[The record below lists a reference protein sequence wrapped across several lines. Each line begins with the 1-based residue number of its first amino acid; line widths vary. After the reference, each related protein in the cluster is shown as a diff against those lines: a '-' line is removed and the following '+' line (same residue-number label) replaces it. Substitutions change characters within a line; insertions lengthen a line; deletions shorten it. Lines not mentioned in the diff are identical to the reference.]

1 MELFDLFIGFITKL
15 IMGAIALVFVV
26 VLAWEFFVIIC
37 QVIATPFWL
46 IWQAIKLFKKLILWR
61 KSLNHQY

>member
-1 MELFDLFIGFITKL
+1 MELFDLFIEFIAKMV
-15 IMGAIALVFVV
+15 MGAIALVFVV

-46 IWQAIKLFKKLILWR
+46 IWQVVKLFKKMIWR